1 MTVIE
6 TTSLSS
12 NRAGPDS
19 RLRQWMKPSPFWL
32 AVPGLLFILV
42 FFLAPTIQLMSVSFF
57 NNAGGLSFATY
68 SRMISSTVY
77 LRVLSTTFGIALQV
91 TLWCLLLGYPLAYWL
106 SGMPGRR
113 QRIMLM
119 FVLLPFWTS
128 ALVKNFAWLVL
139 LGRNGIVAAGLEKI
153 GLPGGDALL
162 FSRGT
167 VIFAMTHTM
176 LPLAVIT
183 MMPIM
188 NQIDRR
194 LTMAAETL
202 GASGAQAFWQIFF
215 HLSGRGIAT
224 AGLLVFVSSLGFFI
238 TPSLVGGRTET
249 MISQLIITQ
258 INTLQNWTFGSTLA
272 VLLVLASLLTI
283 FVYDRLFGLSSIA
296 GEGKKGHADGKLRR
310 FGLFITSWL
319 GRVCASV
326 QRFSARNLKGTTG
339 QGLLSTYGWIVLIVL
354 LFPIVGVV
362 PMAFTEADYLTF
374 PPQGFSLRWFEAYLS
389 SPVWVSAT
397 LRSFGIGLATAFIT
411 VIVAGLAAL
420 GLARS
425 KSRFSGAA
433 FLLFMAP
440 MVVPPIVIA
449 ISLFYLF
456 ASLSMIATDSA
467 IAIGHSVIALPIV
480 FVILLATFKEHDWRL
495 DQAAATLGAT
505 HLKTALR
512 ITAPL
517 VKPGLIVGFVTGFL
531 QSFEELT
538 VALFIGGGLKTTLPK
553 QMWDDITLSVNPRI
567 AAASVVVLLVVVI
580 LFCAIEYCQRPAKV
594 RR

>member
-1 MTVIE
+1 MTMA
-6 TTSLSS
+6 TTTPAT
-12 NRAGPDS
+12 AG
-19 RLRQWMKPSPFWL
+19 RLPGFLRPGPFWL
-32 AVPGLLFILV
+32 AVPGLAFILV
-42 FFLAPTIQLMSVSFF
+42 FFLIPTVDMMSVSLFDK
-57 NNAGGLSFATY
+57 AGDLTLATY
-68 SRMISSTVY
+68 ARITASSVY
-77 LRVLSTTFGIALQV
+77 LRVLNTTFSVALQV

-119 FVLLPFWTS
+119 FVLLPYWTS

-139 LGRNGIVAAGLEKI
+139 LGRNGIVSAVMEKA
-153 GLPGGDALL
+153 GLPGGDSLL
-162 FSRGT
+162 FSRAT
-167 VIFAMTHTM
+167 VIFAMVHTM
-176 LPLAVIT
+176 LPLAVVT

-202 GASGAQAFWQIFF
+202 GASGAQAFWQVFF
-215 HLSGRGIAT
+215 PLSARGVAT

-238 TPSLVGGRTET
+238 TPALVGGARDT

-258 INTLQNWTFGSTLA
+258 INQLQNWQFGSALA
-272 VLLVLASLLTI
+272 VMLVAASLLTI
-283 FVYDRLFGLSSIA
+283 FLYDRLFGLSSIA
-296 GEGKKGHADGKLRR
+296 GESKRGSADGRLRR
-310 FGLFITSWL
+310 LGLRLTGGL
-319 GRVCASV
+319 GRFFAKWEAFT
-326 QRFSARNLKGTTG
+326 RRNLRGLSG
-339 QGLLSTYGWIVLIVL
+339 SGLLAFYGWAVIAVL
-354 LFPIVGVV
+354 LFPVVGVV
-362 PMAFTEADYLTF
+362 PMAFTEAEFLSF
-374 PPQGFSLRWFEAYLS
+374 PPVGFSFRWFEAYLD

-397 LRSFGIGLATAFIT
+397 LRSFGIGFATAFIT
-411 VIVAGLAAL
+411 VAVAGLAAL

-425 KSRFSGAA
+425 KSRFAGVA
-433 FLLFMAP
+433 FLIFMAP

-495 DQAAATLGAT
+495 DQAAATLGASRLQVARRVT
-505 HLKTALR
+505 LPMVKAG
-512 ITAPL
+512 L
-517 VKPGLIVGFVTGFL
+517 VVGFVTGFL

-553 QMWDDITLSVNPRI
+553 QMWDDITLSANPRI
-567 AAASVVVLLVVVI
+567 AAASVCVLLVVMI
-580 LFCAIEYCQRPAKV
+580 LFAAIEYVQRPRGGTA

>member
-1 MTVIE
+1 MIA
-6 TTSLSS
+6 TTPVAAKRNWSFL
-12 NRAGPDS
+12 
-19 RLRQWMKPSPFWL
+19 RLGPFWL
-32 AVPGLLFILV
+32 AFPGLAFVVV
-42 FFLAPTIQLMSVSFF
+42 FFLLPTVELMSISFF
-57 NNAGGLSFATY
+57 DKAGGFTLATY
-68 SRMISSTVY
+68 ARIAASSVY
-77 LRVLSTTFGIALQV
+77 LRVLNTTFTIAFQV
-91 TLWCLLLGYPLAYWL
+91 TLSCLLLGYPLAYWL
-106 SGMPGRR
+106 SGMAGRR

-139 LGRNGIVAAGLEKI
+139 LGRNGIVAAAMEKI
-153 GLPGGDALL
+153 GLPGGDTLL
-162 FSRGT
+162 FGRGT
-167 VIFAMTHTM
+167 VIFAMVHTM

-183 MMPIM
+183 MIPIM

-202 GASGAQAFWQIFF
+202 GASSAEAFWQVFF
-215 HLSGRGIAT
+215 HLTARGVAT
-224 AGLLVFVSSLGFFI
+224 AGLLVFVASLGFFI
-238 TPSLVGGRTET
+238 TPALVGGPKET

-258 INTLQNWTFGSTLA
+258 INQLQNWRFGSALA
-272 VLLVLASLLTI
+272 VMLVASSLLTI
-283 FVYDRLFGLSSIA
+283 FIYDRLFSLSSIA
-296 GEGKKGHADGKLRR
+296 GESKGTKADGRLRR
-310 FGLFITSWL
+310 SSLKITSL
-319 GRVCASV
+319 IGRIFA
-326 QRFSARNLKGTTG
+326 RLETFARRNLRGVSG
-339 QGLLSTYGWIVLIVL
+339 HGLLSIYGWTALGVL
-354 LFPIVGVV
+354 LFPILGVI
-362 PMAFTEADYLTF
+362 PMAFTEAEFLSF
-374 PPQGFSLRWFEAYLS
+374 PPKGFSLRWFEAYLE

-397 LRSFGIGLATAFIT
+397 LRSFGIGFATAIIT
-411 VIVAGLAAL
+411 VVVAGLAAL
-420 GLARS
+420 GIARS
-425 KSRFSGAA
+425 KSRLSGIA

-495 DQAAATLGAT
+495 DQAAATLGASK
-505 HLKTALR
+505 LQTAKRVTLPMVK
-512 ITAPL
+512 AGL
-517 VKPGLIVGFVTGFL
+517 VVGFVTGFL

-567 AAASVVVLLVVVI
+567 AAASVVVLLVVAV
-580 LFCAIEYCQRPAKV
+580 LFIAIEYSQKPRAV

>member
-1 MTVIE
+1 MTMAA
-6 TTSLSS
+6 TSPAPATARGLSGLVK
-12 NRAGPDS
+12 AG
-19 RLRQWMKPSPFWL
+19 PFWL
-32 AVPGLLFILV
+32 AVPGLAFILI
-42 FFLAPTIQLMSVSFF
+42 FFLVPTVELMSISFF
-57 NNAGGLSFATY
+57 DKAGSLTIATY
-68 SRMISSTVY
+68 SKITASSVY
-77 LRVLSTTFGIALQV
+77 LRVLSTTFSIAFQV
-91 TLWCLLLGYPLAYWL
+91 TFWCLLLGYPLAYWL

-113 QRIMLM
+113 QRVMLM
-119 FVLLPFWTS
+119 FVLLPYWTS

-139 LGRNGIVAAGLEKI
+139 LGRNGIVAAGMEKL

-162 FSRGT
+162 FSRAT
-167 VIFAMTHTM
+167 VIFAMVHTM
-176 LPLAVIT
+176 LPLAVVT
-183 MMPIM
+183 MMPTM

-202 GASGAQAFWQIFF
+202 GATGAQAFWQVFF
-215 HLSGRGIAT
+215 HLSARGVAT

-238 TPSLVGGRTET
+238 TPTLVGGPKDT

-258 INTLQNWTFGSTLA
+258 INQLQNWKFGSALA
-272 VLLVLASLLTI
+272 VMLVVSSLLTI

-296 GEGKKGHADGKLRR
+296 GESRRGAADGRWRR
-310 FGLFITSWL
+310 FGLAVTGAL
-319 GRVCASV
+319 GRFFAMGETFA
-326 QRFSARNLKGTTG
+326 RRNLRGVSG
-339 QGLLSTYGWIVLIVL
+339 RGVLSAYGWLVVTLL
-354 LFPIVGVV
+354 LFPIVGVI
-362 PMAFTEADYLTF
+362 PMAFTEAEFLSF
-374 PPQGFSLRWFEAYLS
+374 PPVGFSLRWFEAYFT

-397 LRSFGIGLATAFIT
+397 LRSFGIGFATAIIT
-411 VIVAGLAAL
+411 VIVAGFAAL

-425 KSRFSGAA
+425 KSRLSGLA
-433 FLLFMAP
+433 FLVFMAP

-505 HLKTALR
+505 RLQIARR
-512 ITAPL
+512 ITFPMVKAGL
-517 VKPGLIVGFVTGFL
+517 VVGFVTGFL

-567 AAASVVVLLVVVI
+567 AAASVCVLFVVVI
-580 LFCAIEYCQRPAKV
+580 LFAAIEYFQRPKGGAA